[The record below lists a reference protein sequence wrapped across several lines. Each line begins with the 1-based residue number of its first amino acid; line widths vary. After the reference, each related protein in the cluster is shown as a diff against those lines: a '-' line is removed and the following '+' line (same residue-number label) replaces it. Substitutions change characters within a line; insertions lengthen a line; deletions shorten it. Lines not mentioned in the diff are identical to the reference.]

1 MTTAHRPTW
10 NPTSGGKD
18 QGGNRVIVP
27 TKQYS
32 AKDLPGHTVL
42 KYRKIGQNN
51 EIENKSINFRQ
62 QLLQKEQAYF
72 DQKKKEAEYEG
83 EENESLNDSQSDQ
96 SGSDSESDSDLKHPH
111 KAKFLTSSPA
121 KLNHK
126 LDSESSDEEN
136 HQRLDEIDDSD
147 ENNSRLDSKPEFND
161 ESSENSDE
169 SEQSDFS
176 EADILKEIEK
186 IKSERA
192 EAEKA
197 KREAHEKQLREQQ
210 KQEMLK
216 SNPLLDIAPGFELK
230 RKWTEETIF
239 RNQSRTEPSSEPH
252 FVNDTLRS
260 EFHRKFLNRTIM

>member
-51 EIENKSINFRQ
+51 EVQNKSVNFRQ

-83 EENESLNDSQSDQ
+83 EENESEDDSVRNQS
-96 SGSDSESDSDLKHPH
+96 SNESEEPLKHPH
-111 KAKFLTSSPA
+111 KAKTITGSSA
-121 KLNHK
+121 LVYSDS
-126 LDSESSDEEN
+126 DSEHSDEES
-136 HQRLDEIDDSD
+136 QRRLDESD
-147 ENNSRLDSKPEFND
+147 ENDSNHEGRLDSKPGFDD
-161 ESSENSDE
+161 ESNQHSDSEE
-169 SEQSDFS
+169 SDFS
-176 EADILKEIEK
+176 EEGILKELEK
-186 IKSERA
+186 IKAERA
-192 EAEKA
+192 EAEKT
-197 KREAHEKQLREQQ
+197 KREAQEKQLREQQ

-216 SNPLLDIAPGFELK
+216 GNPLLDIAPGFELK

-239 RNQSRTEPSSEPH
+239 RNQSRTEPSSEPR

-260 EFHRKFLNRTIM
+260 DFHRKFLNRTIM